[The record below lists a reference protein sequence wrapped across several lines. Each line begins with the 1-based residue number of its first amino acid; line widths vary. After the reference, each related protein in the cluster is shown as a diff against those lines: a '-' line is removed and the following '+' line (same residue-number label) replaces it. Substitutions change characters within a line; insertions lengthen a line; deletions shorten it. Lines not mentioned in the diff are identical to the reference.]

1 MPELPEVETIVRQL
15 QAIVGKK
22 IKKIDLFDSKIP
34 FLSKL
39 VGAAIKSVTRK
50 GKYILFSFSNSLFL
64 KVHLRMT
71 GSFQFSQ
78 DQKYLVFRILFQ
90 DGSCLQYHDIRRFGT
105 VEIYRELH
113 FSNLGPDPLEEAF
126 TLSYFKSILKKKFR
140 ANIKTTLLDQKLI
153 AGLGNI
159 YAQEVL
165 YYAHIDPQRICGDL
179 KEAEIKKLYAEISIL
194 LKKAIKHNGT
204 TVDNYQNLSG
214 QGGFQK
220 FLAVYQKE
228 KCLKGHLLKRI
239 VQGSRSTSYCPKCQ
253 K

>member
-15 QAIVGKK
+15 QTVVGKK
-22 IKKIDLFDSKIP
+22 IKKVDLFDTKIP
-34 FLSKL
+34 SLNKL
-39 VGAAIKSVTRK
+39 VGATITSVTRR
-50 GKYILFSFSNSLFL
+50 GKYIIFSFSNKLFL

-78 DQKYLVFRILFQ
+78 DHKYLAFRILFL

-105 VEIYRELH
+105 VEVCRELK
-113 FSNLGPDPLEEAF
+113 FPNLGLDPLEKEF
-126 TLSYFKSILKKKFR
+126 TFSYFKSALEKKSR
-140 ANIKTTLLDQKLI
+140 ANIKTTLLDQKII

-165 YYAHIDPQRICGDL
+165 YYAHIDPRRVCGDL
-179 KEAEIKKLYAEISIL
+179 NKAEVKKLYLEIPL
-194 LKKAIKHNGT
+194 LLQKAIKHAGT

-228 KCLKGHLLKRI
+228 KCPKGHLLKRI
-239 VQGSRSTSYCPKCQ
+239 VQGSRSTSYCPECQ
-253 K
+253 R